1 LDLNNKS
8 FKDKINDLTKKLDRV
23 DDSEEEYETKGLTE
37 KEQEEE
43 DMARYQ
49 ASKKAYYFHDGC
61 SSEECVLECPYFPD
75 EGRQTEDGEILYEDP
90 ELDPEFYGERNTLE
104 TRKKI
109 LVMSPVRLERYKQR
123 LKLKY
128 EYTEETKKA
137 IEEGK
142 RLYVRSG
149 CYPAEDDPETIPNA
163 QYYEYKS

>member
-37 KEQEEE
+37 KEEEEE

-49 ASKKAYYFHDGC
+49 ACKKAYYFHGGC
-61 SSEECVLECPYFPD
+61 TSEQCLLECPYFPD
-75 EGRQTEDGEILYEDP
+75 EGRQTEDGEVSYEDP
-90 ELDPEFYGERNTLE
+90 NLGPAFYGMPNALE
-104 TRKKI
+104 TKKK
-109 LVMSPVRLERYKQR
+109 VASMSPKQLEIYKQS
-123 LKLKY
+123 LKC